1 MSDDESRNERLPTE
15 GDEIFTE
22 NGSETVENGQT
33 ELPPWAAA
41 VTAQIQ
47 KVFTEQ
53 LEDHLAAQAQ
63 ANRAE
68 LQGLIDECRASAR
81 TARMATAQWQDQQ
94 ELNEARQERTSIE
107 ASESSPQTAELA
119 QAAHHH
125 HLLPSA
131 PPCIIR
137 RACLSHAVHAVRSQ
151 FDPALKLMETSSN
164 LAGRLLSCCAYP
176 ENPPQIN
183 VA

>member
-1 MSDDESRNERLPTE
+1 MSADESRNEHLPTE

-33 ELPPWAAA
+33 GLPPWAAA

-63 ANRAE
+63 ANREE
-68 LQGLIDECRASAR
+68 LQELIEECRASAR
-81 TARMATAQWQDQQ
+81 TARMASAHWQDQQ
-94 ELNEARQERTSIE
+94 EMNEARQERTSIE

-119 QAAHHH
+119 QAARRGATGHALDFADGSETPDVRGQQHP
-125 HLLPSA
+125 LRIDSSA
-131 PPCIIR
+131 
-137 RACLSHAVHAVRSQ
+137 
-151 FDPALKLMETSSN
+151 D
-164 LAGRLLSCCAYP
+164 
-176 ENPPQIN
+176 
-183 VA
+183 

>member
-1 MSDDESRNERLPTE
+1 MSDDESRNEHLPTE

-33 ELPPWAAA
+33 GLPPWAAA

-68 LQGLIDECRASAR
+68 LQELIEECRESALFL
-81 TARMATAQWQDQQ
+81 TG
-94 ELNEARQERTSIE
+94 SS
-107 ASESSPQTAELA
+107 SESDSNPKEEMREEDAAEACTGAKSAAVERFRVALA
-119 QAAHHH
+119 
-125 HLLPSA
+125 
-131 PPCIIR
+131 
-137 RACLSHAVHAVRSQ
+137 
-151 FDPALKLMETSSN
+151 D
-164 LAGRLLSCCAYP
+164 Y
-176 ENPPQIN
+176 
-183 VA
+183 